1 MSELRIYPDSGSER
15 HQRFVDAAEIAA
27 QLAEIGVRFERWT
40 ADKPLT
46 PQAGQEEVIAAY
58 RADIDRLMKD
68 NGFRS
73 VDVISVSPDHPDRKA
88 LRDKFLSEHVH
99 TEFEVRFFVDG
110 RGLFFLHIDDWV
122 YAVLCEKGDLISV
135 PSGVRHWFDLGEHPD
150 VKAIRLFSEQSGWV
164 AHYTNDDIAQR
175 FPLLERFL
183 AEREMGPV

>member
-1 MSELRIYPDSGSER
+1 MTT
-15 HQRFVDAAEIAA
+15 
-27 QLAEIGVRFERWT
+27 GVLYR
-40 ADKPLT
+40 P
-46 PQAGQEEVIAAY
+46 PPGIQAVTTNQVTY
-58 RADIDRLMKD
+58 RARRRLQPARHLSGQTRNILIVVEHGHMQT
-68 NGFRS
+68 GFVGRDPLKGFHS